1 MIKAVTARLVLAVKF
16 LPREIRAAFLIMG
29 VEAAGRSMLS
39 PRRLISLY
47 FHCSDPMLPQ
57 GCFVECG
64 VARGGSLAIMSFAS
78 AGKRSVWGFD
88 SFEGMPQLTEE
99 DKSDG
104 EEWVGYRCSGPDGL
118 REAQRTLKSFHVAG
132 DWVKLVRG
140 WFEDTL
146 PPAVAGLA
154 PIAVLRLDNDWYES
168 TRFCLET
175 LYASVAEGGLVI
187 IDDYH
192 TFIGCKTA
200 VDEFRQKHGITSP
213 MITTESCSEAYGRK
227 LV

>member
-1 MIKAVTARLVLAVKF
+1 MIKAVTAWLVLAVKF

-118 REAQRTLKSFHVAG
+118 REAQRTLKSFHAAG

-168 TRFCLET
+168 TPSVWKRFMQAWPRAGWSLST
-175 LYASVAEGGLVI
+175 ITIRSSVAKRPSMSFDKNAE
-187 IDDYH
+187 
-192 TFIGCKTA
+192 
-200 VDEFRQKHGITSP
+200 SP
-213 MITTESCSEAYGRK
+213 VR
-227 LV
+227 